1 MRQFVNNFKRTMVDN
16 LYQNNENFTS
26 VADAEAVEALL
37 PTVGDWGLFTLSK
50 PGSTVVEIVKITR
63 ANATAPFWYSPPK
76 LLIEK
81 GQEGTT
87 DQDWLLPYFLSMR
100 VTAGT
105 LSGFDQSISGM
116 LDSILLDQDGN
127 ILTDGE
133 TILTL

>member
-1 MRQFVNNFKRTMVDN
+1 MRQFVNNFKRPMEAN
-16 LYQNNENFTS
+16 LPVGYNS
-26 VADAEAVEALL
+26 LSAVADSSAVEDIL

-63 ANATAPFWYSPPK
+63 VNATVPFWYSPPK
-76 LLIEK
+76 LLIER
-81 GQEGTT
+81 GQESTT

-105 LSGFDQSISGM
+105 LSEFDQSINGM